1 MGEISSDCKVGHSLA
16 VGGFSTGCK
25 VGHSLVFGRISSHSR
40 GPATGALATWSIVWY
55 LYKNYCKCLLVHN
68 TYGYV
73 SHPGVSLPASTALC
87 ADGVRPPQAMNLLY
101 DLRDPAKATP
111 EKLHM
116 SPLSAWVCRH
126 GSGSL
131 TKLMQLKVSD
141 FKAPLVFEGELPMR
155 RFVAYIDPEDQ
166 FSITDKLS
174 QVTDSCS
181 ALVGCHTNCA

>member
-1 MGEISSDCKVGHSLA
+1 MSPLGYGSCDRPVP
-16 VGGFSTGCK
+16 
-25 VGHSLVFGRISSHSR
+25 
-40 GPATGALATWSIVWY
+40 GP
-55 LYKNYCKCLLVHN
+55 
-68 TYGYV
+68 
-73 SHPGVSLPASTALC
+73 
-87 ADGVRPPQAMNLLY
+87 RQAMNLLY
-101 DLRDPAKATP
+101 DLRDPSLATP

-174 QVTDSCS
+174 QVSNRGGRGGGSLAGNGSRFQYRQLIDS
-181 ALVGCHTNCA
+181 